1 MELGDD
7 HVQVALAA
15 ARELEASMTAPIRGQ
30 IEQMIL
36 LLRSG
41 NREMACTVAA
51 IAIDAS
57 AQRGFADISL
67 KLFDKMGADRRKLKL
82 SAYSLEILGNMY
94 QKKKQ
99 LLDAAWCLHS
109 AAIAAGDA
117 IKAQKRLFQIAE
129 LAEKSGSHK
138 DALTLYE
145 ILIRQYPD
153 SNLLE
158 FAQQGAARAKSQI
171 V

>member
-1 MELGDD
+1 
-7 HVQVALAA
+7 
-15 ARELEASMTAPIRGQ
+15 
-30 IEQMIL
+30 MIL

-41 NREMACTVAA
+41 NRDMARTVAA
-51 IAIDAS
+51 SAIDAA
-57 AQRGFADISL
+57 AQRGFADISM
-67 KLFDKMGADRRKLKL
+67 KLFEKMGADRRKLKL
-82 SAYSLEILGNMY
+82 SVYSLEILGNIY

-99 LLDAAWCLHS
+99 LLDAAWCLH
-109 AAIAAGDA
+109 AAATAAGDA

-138 DALTLYE
+138 DAITLYE
-145 ILIRQYPD
+145 ILIRQYPN

-158 FAQQGAARAKSQI
+158 YAQQGADRSRSQI